1 MEEER
6 KRELSELYQHMKTT
20 YEAKFKLLEKD
31 VEYLGEVQ
39 KYLSSVA
46 TSNAGHRVVKGRQ
59 RAGVSEPWEEGDIN
73 DDKLASGAAKGAE

>member
-6 KRELSELYQHMKTT
+6 KRELSELYHHMKTT

-39 KYLSSVA
+39 KYLSSVENQLPRI
-46 TSNAGHRVVKGRQ
+46 SSCSRQ
-59 RAGVSEPWEEGDIN
+59 
-73 DDKLASGAAKGAE
+73 AKSRST